1 MSPEE
6 KALVKQTWQKV
17 LPIADTAA
25 RLFYARLFE
34 IDVTTRPL
42 FQTTNLTEQ
51 RQKLIQ
57 ALTMT
62 VQGLDHV
69 EKLATALA
77 DLARRHA
84 SYGVSYAHYDSVGAA
99 LLWTLEQGLGSA
111 WTPQVRTAW
120 SHAYAMLADVMR
132 GTVGEPAL
140 VPDHTAKIA
149 S

>member
-6 KALVKQTWQKV
+6 KALVKETWQKV

-25 RLFYARLFE
+25 GLFYDRLFE
-34 IDVTTRPL
+34 IDPTTRPL

-51 RQKLIQ
+51 RLKLIQ
-57 ALTMT
+57 ALTMV

-69 EKLATALA
+69 EKLVTALT

-84 SYGVSYAHYDSVGAA
+84 SYGVLNAHYDSVGAA
-99 LLWTLEQGLGSA
+99 LLWTLEQGLGAA
-111 WTPQVRTAW
+111 WTPQARTAW
-120 SHAYAMLADVMR
+120 SHAYALLADIMR
-132 GTVGEPAL
+132 GTVGERAM
-140 VPDHTAKIA
+140 VSDRTAETA